1 MSNIRRHMLLAA
13 AVEQAGGG
21 GPQFVGASGEL
32 RNTVN
37 QPLQLS
43 LSATIPGL
51 QNDDYIVIAIAADSI
66 TGDGLTFDT
75 GSSFAQ
81 PIKPPNL
88 RTQTG
93 LSPGQTLALLRY
105 DSSLDQ
111 IRVGFESSPYVM
123 VMAAFR
129 NVEDFSDTSRL
140 VNNGSTS
147 FSSFPASSLSGTTAG
162 SIVVVAGMLDDDGA
176 LVSPSPNYTIAAQ
189 GTALGVGNT
198 SSNNSTVMIA
208 YRENVPGGTESP
220 GLFDLNGANDGLV
233 VYTLELLAAP

>member
-1 MSNIRRHMLLAA
+1 MVLAA
-13 AVEQAGGG
+13 VQQVGGG

-37 QPLQLS
+37 QPLTLS

-51 QNDDYIVIAIAADSI
+51 QNNDYIVIAIAADSI
-66 TGDGLTFDT
+66 TGDGLTFSSGT
-75 GSSFAQ
+75 GRAQ
-81 PIKPPNL
+81 PVKPSNL
-88 RTQTG
+88 RTPTS

-105 DSSLDQ
+105 NSSLDEL
-111 IRVGFESSPYVM
+111 RMDAESTEYVM

-129 NVEDFSDTSRL
+129 NVADFSDTSRL
-140 VNNGSTS
+140 ANNGSTS
-147 FSSFPASSLSGTTAG
+147 FSSFPATALSGTTAG

-176 LVSPSPNYTIAAQ
+176 TVSPSANYTIAAQ
-189 GTALGVGNT
+189 GTARGVGAFPGA
-198 SSNNSTVMIA
+198 NSTVMLA

-220 GLFDLNGANDGLV
+220 GAFDLNGQTDSVV